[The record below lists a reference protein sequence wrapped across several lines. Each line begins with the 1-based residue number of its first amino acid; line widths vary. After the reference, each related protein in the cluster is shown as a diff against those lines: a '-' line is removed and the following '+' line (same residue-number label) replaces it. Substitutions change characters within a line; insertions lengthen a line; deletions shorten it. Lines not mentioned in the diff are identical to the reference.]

1 MNFREAL
8 DTAKLVI
15 MTGEVP
21 LLIGESGIGKTS
33 LVMEIAK
40 ELDYEIVTI
49 DANLLKEGEIGG
61 LPIVADM
68 EVKNG
73 NNISKRKITTYA
85 IHNKLIE
92 VDLAIEK
99 ERNVLIFA
107 PYFCCC
113 CGFCF

>member
-40 ELDYEIVTI
+40 ELDYEIVGFGMLMHKCMCLT
-49 DANLLKEGEIGG
+49 LFFPG
-61 LPIVADM
+61 V
-68 EVKNG
+68 
-73 NNISKRKITTYA
+73 ITT
-85 IHNKLIE
+85 KS
-92 VDLAIEK
+92 
-99 ERNVLIFA
+99 
-107 PYFCCC
+107 
-113 CGFCF
+113 